1 MKTKKKFLTIL
12 LVVCLV
18 MAMIPMT
25 VLAADGVKDSDTWD
39 GSVATAFAGGTGAEE
54 DPYQISSGAELAYL
68 ASTVNS
74 GESYE
79 DKYFVLT
86 KDINLNGLSW
96 TPIANSFSDVLFGGS
111 DYSMF
116 SGNFDGKGHTISNL
130 TIGTESTPAEGDV
143 FGLFGAADGKIS
155 NLNLNHVSINGVAK
169 KVSGYAIGL
178 AGGLAGSVSGGI
190 ENCHVTEL
198 SMNLTTPENGNAA
211 AYWIG
216 GLVGAFDGTQ
226 GIKECSVSGNINEAS
241 GKGSIGG
248 LIGELGEASEISYSR
263 ADVALDVE
271 ANARGGADVGGF
283 IGKGNGN
290 KNEKTV
296 IKNCYATGN
305 VTGGSYT
312 GGFAGSIWG
321 LNIKNCYAT
330 GNVTQAVASMASFVG
345 TDAPAGYAYG
355 SIKNCYSTGSVIGTA
370 AYRYAFAM
378 QDATKRS
385 EITNCYFADSNLE
398 VKNAHEAAVAKSLA
412 EMKIEDFVVMLNADD
427 KNNGWTFVEGRT
439 PICGAEP
446 ADYSAVDAAL
456 ESIPSDL
463 TVYTD
468 ESVEG
473 LNAATA
479 SVVRG
484 RAIASQTKVEEM
496 AKAIEDAIAAL
507 EYKDADYSKVDE
519 AIEKANGLNKADYK
533 DFTKVEEAIKAVVRG
548 KNIKEQSE
556 VEEMAKA
563 IEDAIAALEK
573 NPAQAGSKTDQN
585 TKDDAKANTE
595 PTTKANSL
603 GTPKT
608 GDHENAG
615 LMLAMLYLSGAVI
628 AGSVVIWKKK
638 KYRS

>member
-12 LVVCLV
+12 LTVCLV

-25 VLAADGVKDSDTWD
+25 VLAADEVQDSDTWD
-39 GSVATAFAGGTGAEE
+39 GSVATAFAGGTGAAE

-68 ASTVNS
+68 ASAVNS
-74 GESYE
+74 GESYG

-86 KDINLNGLSW
+86 KDIDLNGLSW
-96 TPIANSFSDVLFGGS
+96 TPIANSFSDALFGGS

-116 SGNFDGKGHTISNL
+116 SGNFDGKGHMISNL
-130 TIGTESTPAEGDV
+130 TIGTASTPAEGDV

-155 NLNLNHVSINGVAK
+155 NVNLNHVSINGVAK

-178 AGGLAGSVSGGI
+178 TGGLAGSASGGI
-190 ENCHVTEL
+190 ENCHVTDL
-198 SMNLTTPENGNAA
+198 SINMTTPENGNAA

-263 ADVALDVE
+263 ADVSLDVE

-283 IGKGNGN
+283 
-290 KNEKTV
+290 
-296 IKNCYATGN
+296 
-305 VTGGSYT
+305 
-312 GGFAGSIWG
+312 AGSLWG

-345 TDAPAGYAYG
+345 TDASAGYGYG
-355 SIKNCYSTGSVIGTA
+355 SVKNCYSTGSVIGTV

-378 QDATKRS
+378 QDATERS
-385 EITNCYFADSNLE
+385 EITNCYFADGNLE
-398 VKNAHEAAVAKSLA
+398 VKNAHEAAVAKSLT
-412 EMKIEDFVVMLNADD
+412 EMKTEDFTAALNADD

-556 VEEMAKA
+556 VDEMAKA

-595 PTTKANSL
+595 PTTKANSS

-615 LMLAMLYLSGAVI
+615 LMLAILYLSGTVI
-628 AGSVVIWKKK
+628 AGLIVSGKKK
-638 KYRS
+638 KYRA

>member
-79 DKYFVLT
+79 HKYFVLT
-86 KDINLNGLSW
+86 KDINLTGLSW
-96 TPIANSFSDVLFGGS
+96 TPIANSFSDVLFGGT

-130 TIGTESTPAEGDV
+130 TIGTESIPAEGDV

-178 AGGLAGSVSGGI
+178 AGGFAGSASGGI

-198 SMNLTTPENGNAA
+198 SINMTTPENGNAA

-290 KNEKTV
+290 KNEETV
-296 IKNCYATGN
+296 
-305 VTGGSYT
+305 
-312 GGFAGSIWG
+312 
-321 LNIKNCYAT
+321 IKNCYAT

-398 VKNAHEAAVAKSLA
+398 VKNAHEAAVSKSLA

-427 KNNGWTFVEGRT
+427 ENNGWTFVEGRT

-446 ADYSAVDAAL
+446 ADYSAVDVAL

-519 AIEKANGLNKADYK
+519 AIEKANGLNKEDYK
-533 DFTKVEEAIKAVVRG
+533 DFTKVEEAINAVVRG

-556 VEEMAKA
+556 VDEMAKA

-585 TKDDAKANTE
+585 TKTNPKADS
-595 PTTKANSL
+595 A

-615 LMLAMLYLSGAVI
+615 LMLAMLYLSGTVI
-628 AGSVVIWKKK
+628 AGSVVIGKKK
-638 KYRS
+638 KYRA

>member
-1 MKTKKKFLTIL
+1 
-12 LVVCLV
+12 
-18 MAMIPMT
+18 
-25 VLAADGVKDSDTWD
+25 
-39 GSVATAFAGGTGAEE
+39 
-54 DPYQISSGAELAYL
+54 
-68 ASTVNS
+68 
-74 GESYE
+74 
-79 DKYFVLT
+79 
-86 KDINLNGLSW
+86 
-96 TPIANSFSDVLFGGS
+96 
-111 DYSMF
+111 
-116 SGNFDGKGHTISNL
+116 
-130 TIGTESTPAEGDV
+130 
-143 FGLFGAADGKIS
+143 
-155 NLNLNHVSINGVAK
+155 
-169 KVSGYAIGL
+169 
-178 AGGLAGSVSGGI
+178 
-190 ENCHVTEL
+190 
-198 SMNLTTPENGNAA
+198 MNLTTPENGNAA

-290 KNEKTV
+290 KNEETV

-312 GGFAGSIWG
+312 GGFAGSLWG

-378 QDATKRS
+378 QDSTKRS

-412 EMKIEDFVVMLNADD
+412 EMRIEDFVVMLNADD

-519 AIEKANGLNKADYK
+519 AIEKANGLNKEDYK

-556 VEEMAKA
+556 VDEMAKA

-585 TKDDAKANTE
+585 TKTNPKADS
-595 PTTKANSL
+595 A
-603 GTPKT
+603 GIPKT

-628 AGSVVIWKKK
+628 AGSVVVGKKK
-638 KYRS
+638 KYRA

>member
-39 GSVATAFAGGTGAEE
+39 GRVATAFAGGTGAEE

-68 ASTVNS
+68 ASAVNS
-74 GESYE
+74 GESYG

-86 KDINLNGLSW
+86 KDIDLNGLSW
-96 TPIANSFSDVLFGGS
+96 TPIANSFSDALFGGS

-116 SGNFDGKGHTISNL
+116 SGNFDGKGHMISNL
-130 TIGTESTPAEGDV
+130 TIGTASTPAEGDV

-155 NLNLNHVSINGVAK
+155 NVNLNHVSINGVAK

-178 AGGLAGSVSGGI
+178 TGGLAGSASGGI
-190 ENCHVTEL
+190 ENCHVTDL
-198 SMNLTTPENGNAA
+198 SINMTTPENGNAA

-263 ADVALDVE
+263 ADVSLDVE

-290 KNEKTV
+290 KNEETV

-305 VTGGSYT
+305 VTGGSYI
-312 GGFAGSIWG
+312 GGFAGSLWG

-345 TDAPAGYAYG
+345 TDASAGYGYG
-355 SIKNCYSTGSVIGTA
+355 SVKNCYSTGSVIGTV

-378 QDATKRS
+378 QDATERS
-385 EITNCYFADSNLE
+385 EITNCYFADGNLE

-412 EMKIEDFVVMLNADD
+412 EMRIEDFVVMLNADD

-556 VEEMAKA
+556 VDEMAKA

-585 TKDDAKANTE
+585 TKTNPKADS
-595 PTTKANSL
+595 A

-615 LMLAMLYLSGAVI
+615 LMLAMLYLSGTVI
-628 AGSVVIWKKK
+628 AGSVVIGKKK
-638 KYRS
+638 KYRA

>member
-96 TPIANSFSDVLFGGS
+96 TPIANSFSDVLFGGT

-116 SGNFDGKGHTISNL
+116 SGKFDGKGHTISNL

-178 AGGLAGSVSGGI
+178 AGGFAGSASGGI

-198 SMNLTTPENGNAA
+198 SINMTTPENGNAA

-263 ADVALDVE
+263 ADVSLDVE

-290 KNEKTV
+290 KNEETV

-305 VTGGSYT
+305 VTGGSYS
-312 GGFAGSIWG
+312 GGFAGSLWG

-345 TDAPAGYAYG
+345 TDASAGYGYG
-355 SIKNCYSTGSVIGTA
+355 SVKNCYSTGSVIGTA
-370 AYRYAFAM
+370 GYRYAFAM
-378 QDATKRS
+378 QDATERS

-638 KYRS
+638 KYRA

>member
-12 LVVCLV
+12 LTVCLV

-25 VLAADGVKDSDTWD
+25 VLAADEVQDSDTWD
-39 GSVATAFAGGTGAEE
+39 GSVATAFAGGTGAAE

-68 ASTVNS
+68 ASAVNS
-74 GESYE
+74 GESYG

-86 KDINLNGLSW
+86 KDIDLNGLSW
-96 TPIANSFSDVLFGGS
+96 TPIANSFSDALFGGS

-116 SGNFDGKGHTISNL
+116 SGNFDGKGHMISNL
-130 TIGTESTPAEGDV
+130 TIGTASTPAEGDV

-155 NLNLNHVSINGVAK
+155 NVNLNHVSINGVAK

-178 AGGLAGSVSGGI
+178 TGGLAGSASGGI
-190 ENCHVTEL
+190 ENCHVTDL
-198 SMNLTTPENGNAA
+198 SINMTTPENGNAA

-263 ADVALDVE
+263 ADVSLDVE

-290 KNEKTV
+290 KNEETV

-305 VTGGSYT
+305 VTGGSYI
-312 GGFAGSIWG
+312 GGFAGSLWG

-345 TDAPAGYAYG
+345 TDASAGYGYG
-355 SIKNCYSTGSVIGTA
+355 SVKNCYSTGSVIGTV

-378 QDATKRS
+378 QDATERS
-385 EITNCYFADSNLE
+385 EITNCYFADGNLE
-398 VKNAHEAAVAKSLA
+398 VKNAHEAAVAKSLT
-412 EMKIEDFVVMLNADD
+412 EMKTEDFTAALNADD

-473 LNAATA
+473 LNVATT

-484 RAIASQTKVEEM
+484 RVIARQAEVDEM
-496 AKAIEDAIAAL
+496 AKAIEEAIAAL
-507 EYKDADYSKVDE
+507 EYKDADYSKVEE
-519 AIEKANGLNKADYK
+519 AIEKANGLNKEDYK
-533 DFTKVEEAIKAVVRG
+533 DFTKVEEAINAVVRG
-548 KNIKEQSE
+548 KNIKEQAE
-556 VEEMAKA
+556 VDEMAKA
-563 IEDAIAALEK
+563 IED
-573 NPAQAGSKTDQN
+573 SYC
-585 TKDDAKANTE
+585 
-595 PTTKANSL
+595 S
-603 GTPKT
+603 
-608 GDHENAG
+608 
-615 LMLAMLYLSGAVI
+615 S
-628 AGSVVIWKKK
+628 
-638 KYRS
+638 